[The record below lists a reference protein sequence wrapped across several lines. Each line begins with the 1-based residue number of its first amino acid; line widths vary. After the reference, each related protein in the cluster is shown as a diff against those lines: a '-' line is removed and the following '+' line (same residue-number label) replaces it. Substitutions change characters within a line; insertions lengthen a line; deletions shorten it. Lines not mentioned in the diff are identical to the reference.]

1 MNIQAH
7 AGNLH
12 HASNIHTLLRAA
24 SGGLSAHALSRAA
37 GLEEVE
43 VYSILV
49 WLYDHDMA
57 RPEIT
62 WHRGQS
68 HVASWSAMCS
78 AETFNKLK
86 PQVAWCWASGLIE
99 IGDEMP
105 ADGPSGGG
113 AILIASGPKAD
124 LRRILDVVARH
135 GKDMSHGQLLVP
147 GVPEVE
153 DQQAKGDALAAW
165 LEWCSQRS
173 GDTNGVVFFQA
184 EVARA

>member
-1 MNIQAH
+1 MNIQARPTI
-7 AGNLH
+7 LH
-12 HASNIHTLLRAA
+12 HATNIHTLLRAA
-24 SGGLSAHALSRAA
+24 SNGLTAHALSRAA
-37 GLEEVE
+37 GLEEVD

-62 WHRGQS
+62 WYRGQS

-99 IGDEMP
+99 VGDEMP
-105 ADGPSGGG
+105 ARSPSGGG

-135 GKDMSHGQLLVP
+135 GQGKSKGLLLVP
-147 GVPEVE
+147 GVPEAE
-153 DQQAKGDALAAW
+153 DQRAKGDALAAW
-165 LEWCSQRS
+165 LDWCGHRS
-173 GDTNGVVFFQA
+173 GDTNGVVFQQ